1 MAAKKTAATGSVKVR
16 AYASPTL
23 VLLALDWPK
32 GKQHDDFLGF
42 AIRRAPG
49 YRAGEKDAYL
59 WNKLSFA
66 PPVEDSSPTPS
77 DLAPIQKFL
86 WWDSGITTEQRGKT
100 FAYTVFPV
108 LGTGPADLDLL
119 EDEATTCKV
128 VVPTI
133 EDEDGIGTYF
143 NRAVVSSQSFRSEF
157 PGVADATTV
166 TKTELQRA
174 MEWLANG
181 MQDAIPKFATNAPG
195 LTGAIY
201 HLTDKLWTMPALKK
215 AKGNRAIAYMWKPGT
230 DTVDK
235 ESIASLR
242 SEGYVTTPR
251 TKANIMHDK
260 FLVRFKDGKPNA
272 VLAGS
277 ANFTPEGITG
287 QANVL
292 HTFASPALAKLYDL
306 RQQALAGDPTLAS
319 LGKDAGWSNP
329 VKVGKASV
337 RVFFSPESS
346 SQRVSI
352 DTVVQAVKKAKS
364 SVVFCMFS
372 PTDKALLEALMEA
385 GDRKKVMFGMLNS
398 IVDPTNALAKKNA
411 KLVAD
416 GKEPTELTENAK
428 VQVTLFNR
436 SRTQRDVLAYDFF
449 NPSTAPANFLPELSS
464 IDTSRFSTVPP
475 APPSND
481 GKKPHSPPAVHIHHK
496 FIVID
501 ADTKR
506 PTIYTGSA
514 NMSNNSVHRNDENL
528 LEITGSPSLAQ
539 AYFAEFL
546 RLYEHYRARAIWNQT
561 HTKSGK
567 PKPKA
572 GGSKSSHDALVL
584 KRTRDAWA
592 KAAYT
597 TGTREQRSRVTLAAP
612 PT

>member
-1 MAAKKTAATGSVKVR
+1 MAAKKTAGSVKVR

-23 VLLALDWPK
+23 VLLALDWPNGRK
-32 GKQHDDFLGF
+32 HADFLGF

-49 YRAGEKDAYL
+49 YKAGEKDAYL

-66 PPVEDSSPTPS
+66 PPVEGSSPVPS

-100 FAYTVFPV
+100 FSYTVFPV
-108 LGTGPADLDLL
+108 LGTGPSDLKLQ
-119 EDEATTCKV
+119 EDDATTCKV
-128 VVPTI
+128 VVPKI
-133 EDEDGIGTYF
+133 EDADGIGTYF
-143 NRAVVSSQSFRSEF
+143 NRAVVSSQSFKSEF
-157 PGVADATTV
+157 PGVADAKTV
-166 TKTELQRA
+166 KKAELEKA

-181 MQDAIPKFATNAPG
+181 LQDAIPKFATNAPG

-215 AKGNRAIAYMWKPGT
+215 AKGNRAIAYMWKPGN

-235 ESIASLR
+235 QSIASLQ
-242 SEGYVTTPR
+242 SDGYTTTPR

-260 FLVRFKDGKPNA
+260 FLVRYKDGKPNS

-277 ANFTPEGITG
+277 ANFTPEGLTA

-292 HTFASPALAKLYDL
+292 HTFASPGLAKLYDA
-306 RQQALAGDPTLAS
+306 RQVALSSDPTLAS
-319 LGKDAGWSNP
+319 LGTGAAWSNP
-329 VKVGKASV
+329 VKVGKARV

-346 SQRVSI
+346 SKRVSI

-385 GDRKKVMFGMLNS
+385 GDKKKIMFGMLNS

-411 KLVAD
+411 KAIAD
-416 GKEPTELTENAK
+416 GKAPTGLTENAK

-436 SRTQRDVLAYDFF
+436 SRTQRDVLSYAYF
-449 NPSTAPANFLPELSS
+449 TPATVPVGFLPELSS

-475 APPSND
+475 APPSNN
-481 GKKPHSPPAVHIHHK
+481 GKQPHTPPAVHIHHK

-501 ADTKR
+501 ADTAT

-539 AYFAEFL
+539 AYFAEFM

-567 PKPKA
+567 EKKKK
-572 GGSKSSHDALVL
+572 GGSKSSHGTLTL
-584 KRTRDAWA
+584 KRKRDEWA

-612 PT
+612 PS